1 MFDYLG
7 RFFTKP
13 AHTMEGGMVG
23 HEDKEFRIIFSALR
37 RRLWILLLCILIP
50 TAAVYGF
57 IRFMPPVY
65 EATVTL
71 MVQPAQ
77 DQLNNEYS
85 TLIAG
90 ERMAITYGQMGKT
103 HAVLEAVIDQLQLKM
118 KPEDLAK
125 KIQINT
131 ITNTQLIEFTVQD
144 TSAEQAALIANTTA
158 RVLSD
163 HIQTL
168 NRQKYTSSLEEL
180 QSKITDLTVQI
191 DNAQIRRN
199 NLNEQVKEQ
208 AAEIDRLN
216 ALMTQRQTYL
226 LNLQQYHHS
235 LQVTVAQAT
244 DKLHIVEPAKINRA
258 VVGTLSKATV
268 VLLFDRE
275 LLTGGDG
282 YSSLPVGY
290 QLLQSYGAMLT
301 DESLLEKA
309 IAQLNAEVSADDL
322 AARMVIEVVSG
333 TQLIKLHVRDADP
346 TLAARL
352 ADTIAEIF
360 VENIQAQ
367 LAAPYAQ
374 AQADLNRQI
383 ASASAEI
390 DQISADLRTPMGQK
404 VRFESE
410 LNNLDFLLVEYRGDL
425 QVERQNLD
433 NLSATASKAGGDLI
447 ITAEASAPTDPID
460 NRYLFFAAAGI
471 LGLLIG
477 LAWIILLEKIRAP
490 RFRTQQ
496 DVAEVLGIPAFAS
509 IGRARNKDVKN
520 VLDLPNNELVAND
533 FYILASKI
541 HSMIQNQSLHS
552 ILVTSP
558 DVADGKSFVTAN
570 LAAILTRFGLKV
582 VVVDAHL
589 RRPRQHEMFQLD
601 QSEGLVTTLTS
612 QTGSTSLQAT
622 HVPELKVLTS
632 GESRDMPA
640 DVFNSP
646 RLRKLFDDLK
656 MDADLVL
663 VDCPPLLPMADST
676 ILSSNTDG
684 VLLVL
689 RADRTTSDE
698 VKEALSNLDSCSSNL
713 LGIILN
719 DVQHHRSRQ
728 NYYSRY
734 DGNGK
739 SSLDQKSKPFPA
751 ALVSSL
757 SRSPKNG
764 AGKEHSLPIKA
775 AQFQRFFRRSPSSA
789 SLVERFK
796 RLGKLSRRHDV

>member
-1 MFDYLG
+1 
-7 RFFTKP
+7 
-13 AHTMEGGMVG
+13 MVG

-37 RRLWILLLCILIP
+37 RRLWILILCILIP

-65 EATVTL
+65 ESTVTM

-85 TLIAG
+85 SVIAG
-90 ERMAITYGQMGKT
+90 ERLAITYGQMGKT
-103 HAVLEAVIDQLQLKM
+103 NAVLEAVIDQLQLNM

-125 KIQINT
+125 KIQINP
-131 ITNTQLIEFTVQD
+131 ITNTQLVQFTVQD
-144 TSAEQAALIANTTA
+144 TSAQQAALIANTTV

-168 NRQKYTSSLEEL
+168 NRQKYASSLGEL
-180 QSKITDLTVQI
+180 QSKITDFTVKI
-191 DNAQIRRN
+191 DDAQIQRN
-199 NLNEQVKEQ
+199 TLNEQVKEQ
-208 AAEIDRLN
+208 GAEIDRLT
-216 ALMTQRQTYL
+216 ALMAQRQAYL
-226 LNLQQYHHS
+226 LNLQQNHHA

-244 DKLHIVEPAKINRA
+244 DKIHIVEPAKINRTA
-258 VVGTLSKATV
+258 GGTLSKATV

-282 YSSLPVGY
+282 YTSLPVGY

-309 IAQLNAEVSADDL
+309 IAQLNAKVSADDL
-322 AARMVIEVVSG
+322 ADNMVIEVVPG
-333 TQLIKLHVRDADP
+333 TQLIKLQVSDADP
-346 TLAARL
+346 TLATSL
-352 ADTIAEIF
+352 ADTIAKIY

-374 AQADLNRQI
+374 AQADLDQQI
-383 ASASAEI
+383 ASVSAEI
-390 DQISADLRTPMGQK
+390 DQISANLRTPMGQK

-410 LNNLDFLLVEYRGDL
+410 LNNLDFLLAEYRGDL

-433 NLSATASKAGGDLI
+433 NLSATASKGAGNLM

-471 LGLLIG
+471 FGLLIG
-477 LAWIILLEKIRAP
+477 LAWVILLEKIKTP
-490 RFRTQQ
+490 RFSTQQ
-496 DVAEVLGIPAFAS
+496 DVAEVLGVPAFAS
-509 IGRARNKDVKN
+509 IGHAQSKDAMN
-520 VLDLPNNELVAND
+520 LLDLPKNELVAND

-541 HSMIQNQSLHS
+541 HSTIHNQSLHS
-552 ILVTSP
+552 ILITSP
-558 DVADGKSFVTAN
+558 DTADGKSFVTAN

-589 RRPRQHEMFQLD
+589 RNPRQHEIFQLD

-612 QTGSTSLQAT
+612 QNGGARLQSTYVQD
-622 HVPELKVLTS
+622 LKVLTS
-632 GESRDMPA
+632 GDCRDMTA
-640 DVFNSP
+640 DVFNAP

-663 VDCPPLLPMADST
+663 VDCPPLLPAADST

-689 RADRTTSDE
+689 RADHTTSDMVE
-698 VKEALSNLDSCSSNL
+698 EALSNLDSCSSNL

-728 NYYSRY
+728 SYYTQYARN
-734 DGNGK
+734 GN
-739 SSLDQKSKPFPA
+739 SSMGREPKPVSA

-757 SRSPKNG
+757 SHLPKNG
-764 AGKEHSLPIKA
+764 GKKEHSLPIKPA
-775 AQFQRFFRRSPSSA
+775 RNQRLFKGNPRLD
-789 SLVERFK
+789 SLVDRLK
-796 RLGKLSRRHDV
+796 RLGK